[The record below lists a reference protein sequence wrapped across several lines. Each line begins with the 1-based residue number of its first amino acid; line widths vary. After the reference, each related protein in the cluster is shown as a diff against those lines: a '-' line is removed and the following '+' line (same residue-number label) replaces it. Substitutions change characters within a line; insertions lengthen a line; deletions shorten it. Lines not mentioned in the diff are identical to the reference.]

1 MDGLQSRKHK
11 GFQNVSY
18 GLTDEIISVRG
29 LSEEEREVQR
39 NSFFKI

>member
-11 GFQNVSY
+11 DSKVSY